1 MKHGMKFGRREV
13 MLAGLATGLATAM
26 GLRTSHAI
34 SQAKMLAAGG
44 TVVQTS
50 ALQAALDEAALS
62 GTPLFLPPGT
72 YETGR
77 LTLKSGTRLQG
88 VPGRTVLIADTHTD
102 GIFETFG
109 TDAVRLSGLVLDG
122 GGVAPGETSAL
133 LTAAETTN
141 LDVSGCR
148 FLNSGAHGVSLRK
161 ASGRIAN
168 CEFEAIAK
176 TAVLSEDATG
186 LEISHNI
193 VDTVAVG
200 ISISGVNESGR
211 LPVVQG
217 NRIRNLFL
225 RKIGACGGIG
235 IGVEANC
242 TVTGNII
249 ENAPAYGILVG
260 GNDRPRSVSVT
271 GNTIRQSHIG
281 IGVSV
286 DPKAGTARIADNL
299 IDGTKDGGI
308 RAMSGPKPIGA
319 DLAREGAE
327 ATGNL
332 SVYANVSR

>member
-13 MLAGLATGLATAM
+13 MLAGLATGLAATM
-26 GLRTSHAI
+26 GFRTSHA
-34 SQAKMLAAGG
+34 KVLAAGG
-44 TVVQTS
+44 TVDQT
-50 ALQAALDEAALS
+50 AELQAALDKAAHS

-72 YETGR
+72 YKTGR
-77 LTLKSGTRLQG
+77 LTLKSGTQLQG
-88 VPGRTVLIADTHTD
+88 VSGRTVLIADAHTD
-102 GIFETFG
+102 GIFETFCA
-109 TDAVRLSGLVLDG
+109 DAVRLSGLVLDG
-122 GGVAPGETSAL
+122 GGAAPNETGAL
-133 LTAAETTN
+133 LTAAKTTN

-161 ASGRIAN
+161 ASDRIAN

-235 IGVEANC
+235 IGVEADCN
-242 TVTGNII
+242 VAGNII
-249 ENAPAYGILVG
+249 ENAPAYGILVSAD
-260 GNDRPRSVSVT
+260 DRPRSVSVT
-271 GNTIRQSHIG
+271 GNTIRESHIG
-281 IGVSV
+281 IGVSAN
-286 DPKAGTARIADNL
+286 PYAGTAHIADNL

-308 RAMSGPKPIGA
+308 RAMSGPKPVGT
-319 DLAREGAE
+319 DLARGSAG
-327 ATGNL
+327 ATGDL